1 MFCVSKT
8 RGVSSPFICYRFGK
22 ISKYIFTTGY
32 ANVTVY
38 KKRACS
44 PPNMADPAKRK
55 FYRKTARHHSAAD
68 FHAPALHRPG
78 SYPAAGGRGTQ
89 SVPPKKSDLPILRT
103 ENFLK
108 RICYCGNGLFYAL
121 GSFKLKK
128 SIALLRQIFFHA
140 SVGSLPESC
149 R

>member
-1 MFCVSKT
+1 MFSLRGDNEIVFRKNRGIGVLFCVSKT

-32 ANVTVY
+32 ANVTAY

-68 FHAPALHRPG
+68 FHAPALHRTG

-89 SVPPKKSDLPILRT
+89 SGPRKKAISPYWEQSINKNSLILNRKDMKNGRVQT
-103 ENFLK
+103 E
-108 RICYCGNGLFYAL
+108 IY
-121 GSFKLKK
+121 
-128 SIALLRQIFFHA
+128 
-140 SVGSLPESC
+140 
-149 R
+149 